1 LKTTFGRAAVK
12 TYSTID
18 LGPYRNAA
26 SATFDAERDRAA
38 VNAWGNSLPAE
49 EMPAGPA
56 FELAGVT
63 FSLPER
69 PGGLDRVEA
78 LGQTITLARPLRAS
92 GIALLGFGEMGD
104 QSLEI
109 ELCSGRA
116 PARRLDVLAHG
127 WLSDEG
133 GPAEDCYRFS
143 HLHYPGGY
151 ELSSLRPALWCSKY
165 EWGDAAPLTKVVLGR
180 NPLFHLFA
188 LTCWHE
194 N

>member
-1 LKTTFGRAAVK
+1 MK

-26 SATFDAERDRAA
+26 SATYDADRGRAA

-56 FELAGVT
+56 FELSGVT
-63 FSLPER
+63 FSLPAE
-69 PGGLDRVEA
+69 PGGLDNVEA
-78 LGQTITLARPLRAS
+78 LGQTITFAHPLRAS
-92 GIALLGFGEMGD
+92 GIALLCFGEMGD
-104 QSLEI
+104 QNLEI
-109 ELCSGRA
+109 DVCSGRSGV
-116 PARRLDVLAHG
+116 RRLGVLARG
-127 WLSDEG
+127 WLSEE
-133 GPAEDCYRFS
+133 PAPGEDCYRFS

-151 ELSSLRPALWCSKY
+151 ELSSLRPALWCSKH
-165 EWGDAAPLTKVVLGR
+165 EWEDAALLTHLVLGR

>member
-1 LKTTFGRAAVK
+1 MK

-18 LGPYRNAA
+18 LSPYRNAA
-26 SATFDAERDRAA
+26 SATFDADRGRAA

-49 EMPAGPA
+49 EMPVGSA

-63 FSLPER
+63 FSLPEE
-69 PGGLDRVEA
+69 PGGLDHVEA
-78 LGQTITLARPLRAS
+78 LGQTITLAHPLRVS

-116 PARRLDVLAHG
+116 RPRRLDLLARG

-133 GPAEDCYRFS
+133 VPAEDCYRFS

-151 ELSSLRPALWCSKY
+151 ELSSLRPALWCARH
-165 EWGDAAPLTKVVLGR
+165 EWGDAALLTHLILGR

-188 LTCWHE
+188 LTCWYE